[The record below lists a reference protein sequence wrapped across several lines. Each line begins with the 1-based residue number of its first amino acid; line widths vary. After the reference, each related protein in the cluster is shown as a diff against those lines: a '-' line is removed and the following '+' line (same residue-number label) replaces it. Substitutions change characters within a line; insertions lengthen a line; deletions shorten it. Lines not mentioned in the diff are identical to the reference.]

1 MVNITREVAKSRL
14 DNVAQDK
21 QFWCQDGR
29 VIKSLAELELALK
42 TMSDETFRYHTS
54 KARPDFAN
62 WARDVF
68 GDDKLSRDL
77 LDNDTR
83 AKAAKSV
90 ADRISWLKN
99 KAR

>member
-1 MVNITREVAKSRL
+1 MVNITREMAKSRL
-14 DNVAQDK
+14 DNAVQDK

-42 TMSDETFRYHTS
+42 NMSDETFQYHST
-54 KARPDFAN
+54 KARPDFSN
-62 WARDVF
+62 WVRDVF

-77 LDNDTR
+77 LNSDTR
-83 AKAAKSV
+83 TKAAKSA